1 MLIISR
7 SMDYPELLDRL
18 SGKKVA
24 IWTCNTC
31 ARLCNSIGG
40 TESSERL
47 ASKLKED
54 GVEVTKVISISAAC
68 LGRKVSE
75 KRDELLSGNPDI
87 ILCMTCDAGALNA
100 KEFFGKEIVNP
111 IVTHGYGLLSDDGVP
126 ILMESG
132 RKIPVSEL
140 SQRSSPFI

>member
-1 MLIISR
+1 MLVMSR
-7 SMDYPELLDRL
+7 SIDYPDLLGAL

-47 ASKLKED
+47 ASKLSGD
-54 GVEVTKVISISAAC
+54 GVEVTKVVSTSAAC
-68 LGRKVSE
+68 LGKKVSE
-75 KRDELLSGNPDI
+75 KKDEVLSGDPDV

-100 KEFFGKEIVNP
+100 KEIFCKGIINP
-111 IVTHGYGLLSDDGVP
+111 IVTHGYGLLSDDNTP
-126 ILMESG
+126 ILMENG

>member
-7 SMDYPELLDRL
+7 SMDYSDLLDRL

-47 ASKLKED
+47 ASKLRED
-54 GVEVTKVISISAAC
+54 GVEVTKVVSTSAAC
-68 LGRKVSE
+68 LGKKVAE
-75 KRDELLSGNPDI
+75 KKDEVLSGNPDI
-87 ILCMTCDAGALNA
+87 ILCMTCDAGAQNA
-100 KEFFGKEIVNP
+100 GEFFGKEIINP
-111 IVTHGYGLLSDDGVP
+111 IVTHGYGLLSDENIP
-126 ILMESG
+126 ILMDNG
-132 RKIPVSEL
+132 RKVPVSEL